1 MWPPWPFALGRQWE
15 RKKERREGGWI
26 GQSAHGNVRSSW
38 GQSDW
43 SLCSHNSWTRALKWM
58 SMWPSKE
65 SFSIDPYSGKR
76 FSYGFL
82 VAPVK
87 CSFLW
92 LNLSGNSVL
101 KLQSLCC
108 VLVTCF
114 CGALALLLES
124 HEKKW
129 RMFLGFQRRSVSAT
143 SLDLSIYQSKMRY
156 LSMDSNISHHI
167 SIYLSYP
174 CEFYSIILFLYNS
187 NCSI

>member
-43 SLCSHNSWTRALKWM
+43 SLCSHNPWTRALKWM

-65 SFSIDPYSGKR
+65 SFSIDPYSGKG
-76 FSYGFL
+76 FSCGFL

-92 LNLSGNSVL
+92 LSLSGNSVL

-108 VLVTCF
+108 VLVTLKKVGF
-114 CGALALLLES
+114 CGALACMAVSRERWDKMENKLRNLLLF
-124 HEKKW
+124 
-129 RMFLGFQRRSVSAT
+129 RCFLGFKGDRCQQR
-143 SLDLSIYQSKMRY
+143 
-156 LSMDSNISHHI
+156 
-167 SIYLSYP
+167 P
-174 CEFYSIILFLYNS
+174 
-187 NCSI
+187 